1 MESRRLTYN
10 LVAEKQQQQ
19 KSRELRIPCLT
30 HPVGSA
36 RVELKTPYRECL
48 VILQEKENWK
58 LQWRKRKEKEAR
70 ELASQHLRRRCGAKS
85 TSLKPLLINCNHWE
99 PLLFFFYLTAFHP
112 FEEIEQF
119 SMSLLEDN
127 ITSCILPNRKN
138 HTKSPFLLPFRMY
151 TGCMCAGICISICM
165 VSFVQLFATPWTVA
179 HQVPLSME
187 FSSQKY
193 WSG

>member
-1 MESRRLTYN
+1 MPGLSWRLPIESALWFCKRKKIENCSGGRGRKRRPEN
-10 LVAEKQQQQ
+10 W
-19 KSRELRIPCLT
+19 R
-30 HPVGSA
+30 
-36 RVELKTPYRECL
+36 
-48 VILQEKENWK
+48 KENWK
-58 LQWRKRKEKEAR
+58 LPWRKRKEKEAR

-99 PLLFFFYLTAFHP
+99 PLLFFSYLTAFQP